1 RFVARGGL
9 LVVADTKPRWL
20 SRLMTRPPAWSSRG
34 VRLARPLRTL
44 GSVRVVRTA
53 GLGSWSRLGR
63 AVPVLGAGRRTLLAR
78 STDGRGTIELL
89 ADSSPLRN
97 RLLDR
102 RDDAALALELAGPPR
117 RAAVFVESVH

>member
-1 RFVARGGL
+1 
-9 LVVADTKPRWL
+9 
-20 SRLMTRPPAWSSRG
+20 
-34 VRLARPLRTL
+34 
-44 GSVRVVRTA
+44 
-53 GLGSWSRLGR
+53 LGR

-117 RAAVFVESVH
+117 RAAVFVESVHGYGEATGLAAIPTSWRWTLGGLALAGAVLVLARGRRLGPPEPLARELPPPRREYVESLA